1 MKRFSKSITI
11 QEISIT
17 LYNFQSNKLHSFS
30 QAGILVWINKKFR
43 KFKNRKENKSYGK
56 RYSCLTLLPL
66 YFN

>member
-1 MKRFSKSITI
+1 MIDTKCSVQEIFSKLKYS
-11 QEISIT
+11 
-17 LYNFQSNKLHSFS
+17 NFQSNKLHSFS

-66 YFN
+66 YSN